1 MRTIFKSAILITL
14 VTLSTSTPDALAN
27 SAGTHIKPIV
37 AVSSF
42 ENRSSYRSG
51 AEYSL
56 SNALGDQLTDALIQ
70 TDAFVVLERQM
81 LQDILDEQGLAA
93 GERASTSQSARIG
106 QLTGAQV
113 LVMGTVTD
121 FEMTAAKDGGGIN
134 LGGIRLGRKTQ
145 RAKVGLIVRLVDT
158 TSAQVLASQ
167 QVTGEA
173 ENSRASI
180 GLDLGDIQLDGSN
193 FQSTPLG
200 EATQKALDEA
210 TEFIAREARQVRF
223 RARVV
228 MVEDN
233 KMAISAG
240 ARNNIQTGTRF
251 QVMSVGR
258 ELTDPYTGE
267 LLGYDQSPIGSV
279 EVSRVLDRVAYAPV
293 QGLTGAPKVGDF
305 VIVE

>member
-1 MRTIFKSAILITL
+1 MRNLFTSTSLIILL
-14 VTLSTSTPDALAN
+14 VMAWPIPASLASSTST
-27 SAGTHIKPIV
+27 HVKPIV

-42 ENRSSYRSG
+42 DNRSSYRSG

-56 SNALGDQLTDALIQ
+56 SNALSDQLTDALIQ

-81 LQDILDEQGLAA
+81 LQDILNEQGLAA
-93 GERASTSQSARIG
+93 SERVSTSQSARIG

-121 FEMTAAKDGGGIN
+121 FDMTGAKGGGGIN
-134 LGGIRLGRKTQ
+134 IGGIRLGRKTQ

-173 ENSRASI
+173 ETSKASI
-180 GLDLGDIQLDGSN
+180 GLDLGEIQLDGSN

-210 TEFIAREARQVRF
+210 IEFIAREARQVRF

-228 MVEDN
+228 LVEDDL
-233 KMAISAG
+233 MAISAG

-251 QVMSVGR
+251 EVMSVGR
-258 ELTDPYTGE
+258 ELKDPYTGE

-279 EVSRVLDRVAYAPV
+279 EVSRVLDRLAYAPV
-293 QGLTGAPKVGDF
+293 DGLSGAPKVGDF

>member
-1 MRTIFKSAILITL
+1 MRTIFKSATLITL
-14 VTLSTSTPDALAN
+14 VILSTSIPDALAN
-27 SAGTHIKPIV
+27 SAATHVKPIV

-42 ENRSSYRSG
+42 DNRSSYRSG

-93 GERASTSQSARIG
+93 SERASTSQSARIG

-121 FEMTAAKDGGGIN
+121 FEMTGARGGGGIN

-173 ENSRASI
+173 ETSRASI

-228 MVEDN
+228 MVEDD

-305 VIVE
+305 VVVE

>member
-1 MRTIFKSAILITL
+1 MRTIFKSATLITL
-14 VTLSTSTPDALAN
+14 VILSTSIPDALAN
-27 SAGTHIKPIV
+27 SAATHVKPIV

-42 ENRSSYRSG
+42 DNRSSYRSG

-93 GERASTSQSARIG
+93 SERASTSQSARIG

-121 FEMTAAKDGGGIN
+121 FEMTGARGGGGIN

-173 ENSRASI
+173 ETSRASI

-228 MVEDN
+228 MVEDDR
-233 KMAISAG
+233 MAISAG